1 MKKVID
7 CICSPIVLL
16 AISLVIILF
25 SLFAPWLFVGNW
37 PTFFPFSKFG
47 PITFSDKTGYIGD
60 TFGIM
65 NPIIAIAAAIIT
77 FAAFYM
83 QWQANEK
90 VNKQENHRQLN
101 ELSSQHWVL
110 INSVKLY
117 ESEVQ
122 ESFNFSIDS
131 VNVEKATLI
140 GKTHCKENILREGC
154 EAFFTLYSQMYLHW
168 VLNNFFDVMLTNE
181 DSIEIDFAG
190 ACRTINRI
198 NKGDYV
204 CLLISN
210 RYNAED
216 IEGKILNKYIDVEV
230 KRTISEKAL
239 IKLVTYYGYLFV
251 HVFEHLFIA
260 LEQIDSNE
268 ILDEKEKLVKGKS
281 FVGMLPVFEKVI
293 VFLMF
298 EFKIASFATK
308 AKRDTLLPIMRE
320 YGFFDNLLIADFMMK
335 EEFIRQK
342 NVYISP
348 RKTGRVIE

>member
-117 ESEVQ
+117 EAEVQ
-122 ESFNFSIDS
+122 ESLDFAIDS
-131 VNVEKATLI
+131 KNSATLI
-140 GKTHCKENILREGC
+140 GKTTHKENVLREGC
-154 EAFFTLYSQMYLHW
+154 EAFYTLYSQMYLHW
-168 VLNNFFDVMLTNE
+168 VLNDFFDIML
-181 DSIEIDFAG
+181 DGKDFVEIDFAG
-190 ACRTINRI
+190 VR
-198 NKGDYV
+198 KK
-204 CLLISN
+204 LI
-210 RYNAED
+210 R
-216 IEGKILNKYIDVEV
+216 KIKMI
-230 KRTISEKAL
+230 
-239 IKLVTYYGYLFV
+239 
-251 HVFEHLFIA
+251 
-260 LEQIDSNE
+260 
-268 ILDEKEKLVKGKS
+268 
-281 FVGMLPVFEKVI
+281 
-293 VFLMF
+293 MF
-298 EFKIASFATK
+298 NF
-308 AKRDTLLPIMRE
+308 
-320 YGFFDNLLIADFMMK
+320 
-335 EEFIRQK
+335 
-342 NVYISP
+342 
-348 RKTGRVIE
+348 